1 MPTYNYRCR
10 VCGGVSERFQPITAK
25 PSQRLRCGKCGK
37 TTPVERLIGGGAG
50 VIFKGS
56 GFHQTD
62 YRSESYRAG
71 AEKDAEAR
79 KADETKESD

>member
-1 MPTYNYRCR
+1 M
-10 VCGGVSERFQPITAK
+10 CGGVSERFQPITVK
-25 PSQRLRCGKCGK
+25 PSRRLRCGKCGK
-37 TTPVERLIGGGAG
+37 MTPVERLMGAGAG

-71 AEKDAEAR
+71 AKKEAEAR
-79 KADETKESD
+79 KADKKTKENN